1 MSIRVSR
8 PITAVGCSATLMGIA
23 LLAGCTGD
31 EAALNSPGAASD
43 PKPAESISRLDA
55 PYERSVALS
64 SKLNTYRLETFG
76 TRMDV
81 AHKNVLY
88 TAAYRHATYLQ
99 SINSVEYN
107 PRGGTGLPPGEPTD
121 VVTAETE
128 YAELREETEVPT
140 ATSIFPANFTN
151 ADIWSRVMAVVGGP
165 SLLGSRSG
173 RTLNEFYIFNGDVRT
188 LDDEASEFRG
198 FNLDTDSTTDPDRYR
213 FDAIDNLWYSRRGRV
228 NLMRADLRYF
238 GYGHPSDSP
247 ASGGE
252 IDYPWPIMDGQFRGV
267 VTTIT
272 PSPAVAQFGHWPD
285 DGNVDVNPYGLDTD
299 FKEIITPPDGLE
311 IDDVVPNQYS
321 GPPIHVTIPVLEP
334 FLQNETYP
342 AGGVYVL
349 FRKSPIDLETGEDQA
364 PPDPAVAR
372 YFTAIFRGLN
382 GGVFDDVFY
391 DGGNVPGEFD
401 YEAVGNSVE
410 YDEGD
415 EMRNGELLLIPTQAL
430 EPNSWYDVGVYLRTP
445 SYRLPDEPF
454 IGPGDTRNMHIWSF
468 KTNGNVPPWG
478 D

>member
-8 PITAVGCSATLMGIA
+8 PITAIGCSAALVGVA

-31 EAALNSPGAASD
+31 EAALTSPGAASD

-55 PYERSVALS
+55 PSSRSMNLS
-64 SKLNTYRLETFG
+64 SKLNTYRLQTYG

-107 PRGGTGLPPGEPTD
+107 PRGGAGVPPGEPTD
-121 VVTAETE
+121 DITTESE
-128 YAELREETEVPT
+128 YADLRDETVEPT
-140 ATSIFPANFTN
+140 ATSIFPANYTN
-151 ADIWSRVMAVVGGP
+151 SDVWSRVTAVVGGP
-165 SLLGSRSG
+165 SLLGSRSA
-173 RTLNEFYIFNGDVRT
+173 RTLNEFYIFNGDVLT
-188 LDDEASEFRG
+188 LDGDASEFRG
-198 FNLDTDSTTDPDRYR
+198 FNLDTGANADPDRYH

-252 IDYPWPIMDGQFRGV
+252 IDYPWPIMDGQFLGV
-267 VTTIT
+267 VTTVS

-285 DGNVDVNPYGLDTD
+285 DENTDVNPYGLDTD
-299 FKEIITPPDGLE
+299 MREIVTPPEGLE

-321 GPPIHVTIPVLEP
+321 GPPIHVTVPVLEP
-334 FLQNETYP
+334 FLQNESYP
-342 AGGVYVL
+342 AGGVVVM
-349 FRKSPIDLETGEDQA
+349 FRKSPIDHETGEEQL
-364 PPDPAVAR
+364 PPDAFIAP
-372 YFTAIFRGLN
+372 YYTAIFRGLN
-382 GGVFDDVFY
+382 GGVFAEVFH
-391 DGGNVPGEFD
+391 DGAQTEFD
-401 YEAVGNSVE
+401 YMALGNSVE

-415 EMRNGELLLIPTQAL
+415 EMRNGELLIIPTQPL
-430 EPNSWYDVGVYLRTP
+430 EPNSWYDVGVYLRTA
-445 SYRLPDEPF
+445 SYRLPDAPLIEDDGTVNMF
-454 IGPGDTRNMHIWSF
+454 IWHF

-478 D
+478 E